1 MEERRKIP
9 IPEDVVNAREYLKWY
24 AYNSHPLLRNPRQI
38 VSTGEEVSLGLMP
51 HLFAKAI
58 EHLST
63 KEQEDLMEMKKKW
76 MSLNAKRSAASAKAY
91 GRAGCLGKNQ
101 RTDKER
107 GYKLSPYEEDIMELL
122 GRMFTVPE
130 VMKILGEENGIC
142 VSEDDVKRVLKTH
155 IIEIERR
162 REEYRNKITDVRLYN
177 KRPRLDE
184 LCWMYSKMK
193 SRYIVLNSIDAYNV
207 MLRTL
212 EQIRKE
218 AEGDVLN
225 INGVLDIN
233 IEATIQNHIQKEILK
248 TINLKEIILGR
259 VAARMGF
266 DLKKLIAGLH
276 NSYYAKFVDIG
287 GDYDPQA
294 EMVYPSTMAYDFTA
308 IEKQSGR
315 EVQDIKAEEVT
326 EEEKTSAQ
334 RTKEMFLNKIRRQKE
349 DLEQRQGRMDVE
361 AEALREPVDEEPF
374 QPVKRGFGRA
384 KDKIIFSKRSENQG
398 KVRNRDYY
406 TGEKKTNKKK

>member
-1 MEERRKIP
+1 M
-9 IPEDVVNAREYLKWY
+9 
-24 AYNSHPLLRNPRQI
+24 
-38 VSTGEEVSLGLMP
+38 
-51 HLFAKAI
+51 
-58 EHLST
+58 
-63 KEQEDLMEMKKKW
+63 
-76 MSLNAKRSAASAKAY
+76 
-91 GRAGCLGKNQ
+91 
-101 RTDKER
+101 
-107 GYKLSPYEEDIMELL
+107 
-122 GRMFTVPE
+122 
-130 VMKILGEENGIC
+130 
-142 VSEDDVKRVLKTH
+142 
-155 IIEIERR
+155 
-162 REEYRNKITDVRLYN
+162 
-177 KRPRLDE
+177 
-184 LCWMYSKMK
+184 
-193 SRYIVLNSIDAYNV
+193 
-207 MLRTL
+207 
-212 EQIRKE
+212 
-218 AEGDVLN
+218 
-225 INGVLDIN
+225 
-233 IEATIQNHIQKEILK
+233 
-248 TINLKEIILGR
+248 GR